1 MAVTHIDNAA
11 LFAVLSSL
19 ADNKQAIGRRYAYW
33 CNGAPALEAAVAAA
47 AMTQD
52 ELGHARTLYPLLE
65 DFVQADPGQVDPMT
79 RTLQYHLAFLDHDF
93 QGWSDFVATNFLLDT
108 ALTTFFAAA
117 QQSSYEPLRQRS
129 RKIVQEERLHEMHA
143 DGWVRRLAKAGGAV
157 RATLVASLFR
167 LWNETLCWFGPED
180 DPAMQSLYY
189 EGIIDATPDEL
200 RRRYQQ
206 KIMPTL
212 SSLEIDVPVSFHAET
227 KRWELHQSLPWHA
240 WDPVARRAMPPK
252 WMRNDRPSDGTSQW
266 KNRETLTNHTPRHM
280 CK

>member
-1 MAVTHIDNAA
+1 MAGTHIDNAA

-65 DFVQADPGQVDPMT
+65 GFTQAESDLSQVEPMT
-79 RTLQYHLAFLDHDF
+79 RTLHYHLAYLDHDF
-93 QGWSDFVATNFLLDT
+93 QGWSDFVATNFLLDM

-117 QQSSYEPLRQRS
+117 QNSSYEPLRQRA

-157 RATLVASLFR
+157 RSTLVASLFR
-167 LWNETLCWFGPED
+167 LWDETLCWFGPED
-180 DPAMQSLYY
+180 DPNVHSLYR
-189 EGIIDATPDEL
+189 EGIIDAPPDEL
-200 RRRYQQ
+200 RRRYLQ

-212 SSLEIDVPVSFHAET
+212 SSLEIEVPVFFDVET
-227 KRWELHQSLPWHA
+227 KCWELRQPLPWHT
-240 WDPVARRAMPPK
+240 WDPEARRAMA
-252 WMRNDRPSDGTSQW
+252 T
-266 KNRETLTNHTPRHM
+266 
-280 CK
+280 